1 MQPREVSMASVII
14 EVASVIKV
22 ASLIAASDWRQL
34 QYSF

>member
-1 MQPREVSMASVII
+1 MASVII